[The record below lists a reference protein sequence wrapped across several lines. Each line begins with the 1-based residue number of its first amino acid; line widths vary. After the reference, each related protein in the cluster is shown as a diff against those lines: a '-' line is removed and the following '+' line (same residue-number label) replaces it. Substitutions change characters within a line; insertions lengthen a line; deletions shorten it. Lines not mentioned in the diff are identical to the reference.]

1 MLQTLR
7 MAEPAPEVT
16 VVVPTYRRDARL
28 AFTLEGLAEQTLA
41 RERFEVIVVR
51 HEDAEPPEGL
61 PADLRAR
68 FLTLPAPGP
77 AMRRNLGWREAR
89 GELVA
94 FTDDDC
100 RPSPGWLEG
109 LLGAYR
115 HGPGEGVI
123 LEGRTEPDPDEA
135 HLFHGLARSMEVYGP
150 NRWYPTCNLAMPRS
164 LIERLGGFDE
174 ELAFWGEDTDLG
186 LRAEAEGARLVYV
199 DEAVVWHCVHVR
211 SLRTALRDATQRHAE
226 AEVLARHPSQRDE
239 LYMGA
244 FIGEEHARVT
254 LAALGLLVAKR
265 SPALAALAAYPYV
278 IHKVAKRPMQP
289 GFLSPMGLARLA
301 VDVTGGALVDGTE
314 VLMRL
319 RTSLRKR
326 TLVL

>member
-1 MLQTLR
+1 MI
-7 MAEPAPEVT
+7 
-16 VVVPTYRRDARL
+16 PTYRRDARL
-28 AFTLEGLAEQTLA
+28 AFTIDALAAQTLA
-41 RERFEVIVVR
+41 RDRFEVIVVR
-51 HEDAEPPEGL
+51 DEESEPLGQL
-61 PADLRAR
+61 PPDFDVR
-68 FLTLPAPGP
+68 FITLPAPGP
-77 AMRRNLGWREAR
+77 AMRRNRGWREAR

-109 LLGAYR
+109 LLEAYR
-115 HGPGEGVI
+115 HGPGREVV
-123 LEGRTEPDPDEA
+123 LEGRTAPDPDEE

-164 LIERLGGFDE
+164 LIERLGGFNE

-186 LRAEAEGARLVYV
+186 LRAEAIGARLIYV

-211 SLRTALRDATQRHAE
+211 SLKTALRDATVRHAE
-226 AEVLARHPSQRDE
+226 AEVLARHPDQRDE

-254 LAALGLLVAKR
+254 LAALGLLFARR

-278 IHKVAKRPMQP
+278 IHKVAKRPLQP
-289 GFLSPMGLARLA
+289 GFLSPTGIARLA
-301 VDVTGGALVDGTE
+301 VDVAGGALVDGTE
-314 VLMRL
+314 VAMRL